1 MESINL
7 VWETPVRRRVVR
19 LNAEQRSQLVDLRD
33 HAPKAYLRERAA
45 AILKIAD
52 GQSARSVALNGLLK
66 PRDPETVCG
75 WVDRYLQEGIEG
87 LHIRPGRG
95 RKPVFRPRDIDTARD
110 EVELVLRRAPWHYGV
125 PRSRWRLQDL
135 RRVIAWLGGVSDSGI
150 YKVLKRLGF
159 SRKQA
164 LNFVRSP
171 DPEFRAKWEAILRAY
186 QEALEHP
193 DEVVFLF
200 QDEHSYYR
208 DPTKAPAWHRKGK
221 TQPRAWGKP
230 GYNKRTRIGAAV
242 NALTGQVIYL
252 QRDEMGVEGL
262 SALYA
267 RIRETYPHARVIYL
281 VQDNWP
287 VHKLPQVGAARE
299 REGLTA
305 LFLPTYAT
313 WLNPI
318 EKLWRWL
325 KQEVL
330 HVHPFVG
337 DLAHLRKKAQE
348 FLERFTRGSS
358 ELLHY
363 LGWPRII
370 ATVTR
375 FVTGLIC

>member
-1 MESINL
+1 MI
-7 VWETPVRRRVVR
+7 RR
-19 LNAEQRSQLVDLRD
+19 
-33 HAPKAYLRERAA
+33 
-45 AILKIAD
+45 
-52 GQSARSVALNGLLK
+52 LLC
-66 PRDPETVCG
+66 V
-75 WVDRYLQEGIEG
+75 EG
-87 LHIRPGRG
+87 LSISMLSSGRSLSTSVTMRPRRTCGSEPPPSSRLQAGSPPVPWPSTASSSLAIRIRCAAGSTDFLQRASRASTFVLDAGASPLF
-95 RKPVFRPRDIDTARD
+95 PPRDIDTARD

-135 RRVIAWLGGVSDSGI
+135 RRVIAWLRGLTDSGI

-208 DPTKAPAWHRKGK
+208 DPTKASAWHRRGK

-262 SALYA
+262 GALYA
-267 RIRETYPHARVIYL
+267 RIRETYSDAKVIYL

-287 VHKLPQVGAARE
+287 VHKLPQVAAARE

-337 DLAHLRKKAQE
+337 DLAQLRKKAQD
-348 FLERFTRGSS
+348 FLERFTRGSR

-370 ATVTR
+370 ATVTQ